1 MSASIPERFAIMAR
15 LGPEDTLEAVPLGSN
30 SSPLLTA
37 GRDWAI
43 TRGSAGGSPAA
54 GAPAAAAPALH
65 YKDFAEAER
74 LAAVAEGGGAGARVL
89 RDLQA
94 ARNICAQPRFA
105 FELCRASFR
114 AHQLKQCA
122 PAYVEK
128 LKCDVK
134 LLRAVDTLCRPQM
147 AALTACLGGDGA
159 ARPPSECLK
168 QLTAFDMCTE
178 DW

>member
-1 MSASIPERFAIMAR
+1 MSGSIPERFAIMSR
-15 LGPEDTLEAVPLGSN
+15 LGPEDTLTAVQLPGNSGS
-30 SSPLLTA
+30 LLTA

-43 TRGSAGGSPAA
+43 TRGGAG
-54 GAPAAAAPALH
+54 AAAATAAGGAALH

-89 RDLQA
+89 RDLQS

-147 AALTACLGGDGA
+147 AALTTCLGGDGA
-159 ARPPSECLK
+159 AKPPSACLK